1 MSDPAMDEVTKQLS
15 ITSVGSSGV
24 SFEGKSLKLNTE
36 DDARDVIKAV
46 NACQN
51 LHYLNL
57 EGNTLGVDA
66 AKAIGKALEAHS
78 ELKRALW
85 KDLFTGRMKTE
96 IPKALHFL
104 SSGLVLAGTQLLELD
119 LSDNAFGPIG
129 VEGLAMLL
137 RSPSCH
143 LLQILKLNNNGL
155 GISGGKMLSRALL
168 DCYNNSRESG
178 KTLALKVFIAGRNR
192 LENEGAK
199 ALAEVFRTLGT
210 LEEVC
215 MPQNGIYH
223 VGITALSEAFVQNPN
238 LRVLNLNDNTITA
251 KGAVALANAFPKLQK
266 LQEINLGDCLLKT
279 KGALLL
285 AAALADEH
293 NDLQDR
299 VYITKVWDLRD
310 LCVRIVS
317 LSMLEWTW
325 TEIEYR
331 LDSQRATKGAHMEKL
346 HLGFNEI
353 GARGGLELSRAMRNK
368 EKLVLLDLGGNQF
381 GETGRQELQSE
392 LQDSGRLGALGSL
405 SEDEDEDEEEGED
418 EEEEDDEEDEDEEEE
433 DGDDEVDGSEE
444 SETEGKSLEK
454 GDGNIVD
461 FEKTIQQ
468 IQSVKLSDSEE
479 TKLQSDVV
487 TSSVTVTEF
496 LQSPT
501 QENFTA
507 LGSNRVELM
516 LKEIRCKFQRAS
528 EAGISLFKW
537 AEKQEQLI
545 VNNSLLVHLGL
556 IKLIPDLP
564 RKSSVAAFRLATG
577 HDCLAKHLHR
587 IGIYQSPNC
596 PLCNSNQEMDSEH
609 LKICASVA
617 DHDNIFEK
625 YWSARGQMTLLSN
638 AWH

>member
-293 NDLQDR
+293 NDLQ
-299 VYITKVWDLRD
+299 
-310 LCVRIVS
+310 
-317 LSMLEWTW
+317 
-325 TEIEYR
+325 
-331 LDSQRATKGAHMEKL
+331 KL

-516 LKEIRCKFQRAS
+516 LKEIRGNNEDTFLEKMMPILMKVSSLSAS
-528 EAGISLFKW
+528 SKEQVKQESVSCSDALYRELFKW
-537 AEKQEQLI
+537 AEKQEQSSI

-556 IKLIPDLP
+556 IKSEDKKL
-564 RKSSVAAFRLATG
+564 KLAWNLDGCMFALEHAIRQDYFPKGTRETLQIFLNRPNLNM
-577 HDCLAKHLHR
+577 DVFPATKHKLM
-587 IGIYQSPNC
+587 S
-596 PLCNSNQEMDSEH
+596 
-609 LKICASVA
+609 
-617 DHDNIFEK
+617 
-625 YWSARGQMTLLSN
+625 TLFQF
-638 AWH
+638 